1 MPARPGA
8 RVSLGHARGL
18 TPDMATG
25 DVAALPF
32 QAGRGILAPR
42 MSALAASLV
51 VAAATAALA
60 IVGTYFTTRRNLE
73 ATFDTSLRDLRIAA
87 YTILWKDL
95 EALAKYAR
103 PEPLTRQEAAALAAT
118 LKTWYFETGGL
129 YLSERTRQDY
139 FALLDGL
146 ETVVAGVKKRLRP
159 EDDEFLR
166 VLGSRL
172 RTGMTGD
179 VGTRR
184 TYPFRAMSD
193 GDAPAERTFTAPDGR
208 RLVIRGQRRFVL
220 FGPRGPSLEV
230 DGVRGGDWDPARRA
244 FSVRPTAG
252 GPDDE
257 RLFLLE
263 AAHVV
268 EGPKGW
274 ERWATEARRGT
285 TVWREGVPE
294 A

>member
-1 MPARPGA
+1 MAA
-8 RVSLGHARGL
+8 LG
-18 TPDMATG
+18 P
-25 DVAALPF
+25 AALPF

-60 IVGTYFTTRRNLE
+60 IVGTYFTTRRNLA

-87 YTILWKDL
+87 YAILWKDL

-103 PEPLTRQEAAALAAT
+103 LEPLDKEEAAALAAT
-118 LKTWYFETGGL
+118 LKTWYFGTGGL

-146 ETVVAGVKKRLRP
+146 ETVATDVKDRLRP

-172 RTGMTGD
+172 RTGMTAD

-184 TYPFRAMSD
+184 TYPFRGVSD
-193 GDAPAERTFTAPDGR
+193 GDAPAERTFTAPGGR
-208 RLVIRGQRRFVL
+208 RLVVTRGRRRFVL
-220 FGPRGPSLEV
+220 FGPRGPTLEV
-230 DGVRGGDWDPARRA
+230 DGVQSRDWDPARRA
-244 FSVRPTAG
+244 FWVRPKAG

-263 AAHVV
+263 ATHVV

-274 ERWATEARRGT
+274 DPWATEARRGT
-285 TVWREGVPE
+285 TVWREGAP
-294 A
+294 AA